1 VFSAGIFNF
10 EGAADGSVV
19 RVSQGWWVYFVVTIS
34 LTLVTVAIWV
44 CYIKW
49 RNNEN
54 IREVEKLEKLEMVI

>member
-10 EGAADGSVV
+10 EGAADNSVV

-54 IREVEKLEKLEMVI
+54 IREVEKLRS

>member
-10 EGAADGSVV
+10 EVAADGSMVG
-19 RVSQGWWVYFVVTIS
+19 VSKCWWVYFVVTIS

-49 RNNEN
+49 RNKEN
-54 IREVEKLEKLEMVI
+54 IREIEKLEKLETII

>member
-10 EGAADGSVV
+10 EGAADGSMVGVV
-19 RVSQGWWVYFVVTIS
+19 KCWWVYFVVTIS

-49 RNNEN
+49 RNRED
-54 IREVEKLEKLEMVI
+54 IREVEKLEKLETIT